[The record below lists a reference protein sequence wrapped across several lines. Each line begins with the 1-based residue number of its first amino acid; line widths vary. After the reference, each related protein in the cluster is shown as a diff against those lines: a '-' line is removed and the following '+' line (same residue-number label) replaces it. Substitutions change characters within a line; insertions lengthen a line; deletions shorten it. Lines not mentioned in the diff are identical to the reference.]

1 MLLKSLAATALA
13 AFALGA
19 ASGAIAAEKKE
30 KLWELK
36 ENQVKPAEGSPLDYL
51 VSGYWFRTPKTRAL
65 QDDDFENP
73 AFLWVEQAEA
83 EWTSVDGKAGKSCS
97 SCHDTVEKSMK
108 GVSARYPVYS
118 AKTKKMMAVTHQ
130 VNYCRE
136 NYMKAKTWKW
146 ESDKMLGMTSLIGLQ
161 SRGMSVKVAVD
172 GPAKKF
178 FEAGEK
184 FYHERRGQF
193 DLACVHCHQ
202 GNFGQYIR
210 ADLLSQGHSNGFPT
224 YRLKWQKLG
233 SLHRR
238 FRGCNNN
245 IRAIP
250 YKRGSPEYTNLE
262 LYLAWRGMGL
272 KVEAPSVRQ

>member
-1 MLLKSLAATALA
+1 MLRKLIAAAVFA
-13 AFALGA
+13 AFAAGA
-19 ASGAIAAEKKE
+19 VSGAVADD
-30 KLWELK
+30 
-36 ENQVKPAEGSPLDYL
+36 KPAKPWERKEVQVTAPKDHPLDYL
-51 VSGYWFRTPKTRAL
+51 VSGYWFRTPKTRQL

-73 AFLWVEQAEA
+73 AFLWVEQAID
-83 EWTSVDGKAGKSCS
+83 EWTKVDGKAGKACA
-97 SCHDTVEKSMK
+97 SCHQTAEKSMK

-118 AKTKKMMAVTHQ
+118 AKNKKMMAVQHQ

-136 NYMKAKTWKW
+136 NYMKAKKWKW
-146 ESDKMLGMTSLIGLQ
+146 ESDRMLGMATFIGLQ
-161 SRGMSVKVAVD
+161 SRGMSVAVSVD

-178 FEAGEK
+178 FEAGEN

-202 GNFGQYIR
+202 ANFGQYIR

-262 LYLAWRGMGL
+262 LYLAWRGLGL
-272 KVEAPSVRQ
+272 KVETPSVRQ

>member
-1 MLLKSLAATALA
+1 
-13 AFALGA
+13 
-19 ASGAIAAEKKE
+19 
-30 KLWELK
+30 
-36 ENQVKPAEGSPLDYL
+36 
-51 VSGYWFRTPKTRAL
+51 
-65 QDDDFENP
+65 
-73 AFLWVEQAEA
+73 
-83 EWTSVDGKAGKSCS
+83 
-97 SCHDTVEKSMK
+97 
-108 GVSARYPVYS
+108 
-118 AKTKKMMAVTHQ
+118 MMAVQHQ

-136 NYMKAKTWKW
+136 NYMKAKKWKW
-146 ESDKMLGMTSLIGLQ
+146 ESDRMLGMATYIGLQ
-161 SRGMSVKVAVD
+161 SRGMPVAVSVD

-178 FEAGEK
+178 FAAGEK

-202 GNFGQYIR
+202 ANYGQYIR

-238 FRGCNNN
+238 FRAATTIVRQWIGLFVVAPG

-262 LYLAWRGMGL
+262 LYLAWRGLGL
-272 KVEAPSVRQ
+272 KVETPSVRQ